1 MPESDNGPTLQEVEQ
16 LARNAG
22 SILRDRYGKEHD
34 LGMKGEVD
42 FATEADHLAEEFILN
57 HIRDRYPSHHMVAE
71 ETGSN
76 HIVSEHAWYIDPLD
90 GTINFAHGIPM
101 YCVSIAYAFRGKV
114 KIGVVYDPSRDECFS
129 AEDGKGARLNGD
141 AICVSKTQSLR
152 NSLLVTGFP
161 SEINSTYFI
170 NLDHFSYFAVRTRGV
185 RHIGSA
191 AIDLCYVAS
200 GRVDAF
206 WELILHPWDYAA
218 GGLIAHEAGAIVT
231 TTDGLAL
238 TYGVSSP
245 ILAAT
250 PALHQEILK
259 VLLTQPE

>member
-1 MPESDNGPTLQEVEQ
+1 MPESDNRPTLQEVEQ

-22 SILRDRYGKEHD
+22 SILRGRYGKEHD

-57 HIRDRYPSHHMVAE
+57 HIRDHYPAHHVVAE

-101 YCVSIAYAFRGKV
+101 YCVSIAYAFHGKV

-129 AEDGKGARLNGD
+129 AEEGNGAQLNGEV
-141 AICVSKTQSLR
+141 IGVSKTQSLR
-152 NSLLVTGFP
+152 DALLVTGFP
-161 SEINSTYFI
+161 SQINSTYFI
-170 NLDHFSYFAVRTRGV
+170 NLDHFSYFSVGTRGV

-200 GRVDAF
+200 GRVDGF

-218 GGLIAHEAGAIVT
+218 GGLIASEAGAIVT
-231 TTDGLAL
+231 STDGHTL
-238 TYGVSSP
+238 TYGNSSTV
-245 ILAAT
+245 LAAT
-250 PALHQEILK
+250 PALHPEILK
-259 VLLTQPE
+259 VLLTKPE